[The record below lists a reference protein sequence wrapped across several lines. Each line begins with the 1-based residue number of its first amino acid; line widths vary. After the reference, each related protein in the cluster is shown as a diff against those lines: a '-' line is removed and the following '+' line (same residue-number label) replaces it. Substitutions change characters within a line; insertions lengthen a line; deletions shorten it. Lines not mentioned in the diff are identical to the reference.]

1 MPLRKAAATLRR
13 LVLILLGL
21 VCLVL
26 GIIGYIAP
34 GLPGTIWLIIAATLF
49 IRASDRLYRFVVNNR
64 LFGRQV
70 KGFLVTGTMP
80 LKAKVFAL
88 LSMWAFTF
96 VSIIFAPYGAL
107 FDIPVIIMALSGTVY
122 ILSRP
127 GSVELD

>member
-1 MPLRKAAATLRR
+1 MSLREAAAMFRR
-13 LVLILLGL
+13 LVLIFLGL
-21 VCLVL
+21 ICLAL

-49 IRASDRLYRFVVNNR
+49 IRSSDRLYRFVVNNR
-64 LFGRQV
+64 LFGGQV
-70 KGFLVTGTMP
+70 KGFLETGKMP
-80 LKAKVFAL
+80 AKAKVFAL
-88 LSMWAFTF
+88 LSMWGFTL

-127 GSVELD
+127 GNSESH

>member
-13 LVLILLGL
+13 LVLIFLGL

-49 IRASDRLYRFVVNNR
+49 IRSSDRLYRFVVNNR

-70 KGFLVTGTMP
+70 KGFLETGTMP